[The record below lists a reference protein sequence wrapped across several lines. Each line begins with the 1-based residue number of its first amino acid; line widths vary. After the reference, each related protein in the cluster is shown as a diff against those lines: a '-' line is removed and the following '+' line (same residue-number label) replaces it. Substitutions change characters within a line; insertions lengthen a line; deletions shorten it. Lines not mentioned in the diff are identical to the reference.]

1 MTDKTCVVLITEW
14 TDEDQMLVFGS
25 VKECARWRVE
35 LGVLGCPSIGGDW
48 APTLEEAKQAG
59 VEEARRLGFDV
70 KSFEVF
76 RSAAP

>member
-1 MTDKTCVVLITEW
+1 MTDKTCAVLIEKW

-35 LGVLGCPSIGGDW
+35 LGVIGSPSIGGEW
-48 APTLEEAKQAG
+48 CATLEEAKQAG
-59 VEEARRLGFDV
+59 LEEARRLGFDV

-76 RSAAP
+76 